1 MSLSVNNIAKLIL
14 TTVLALTMVACVTV
28 TESRITKKKS
38 PEKAVE
44 NYTELGMGYL
54 ERNRPDLARKR
65 IEKALSID
73 DKYAPANDVMGLL
86 WQTEGEFDLAEEFF
100 KKAISQDKKYTRAR
114 HNLGNLYL
122 QLKQYDQA
130 EKELLRAANDRYY
143 DDRSLAYNDLALMY
157 FRQGRP
163 EDAIKYYKETLRLSP
178 YNAQALVNVST
189 LYFEQQ
195 NYDESLRYFNRLDR
209 LAERDQISHTS
220 HSLWLGIQLATI
232 NADTERAIALA
243 SDLKRNYPESS
254 QYKLYQESLSGAK

>member
-100 KKAISQDKKYTRAR
+100 KKAMSQDKST
-114 HNLGNLYL
+114 
-122 QLKQYDQA
+122 
-130 EKELLRAANDRYY
+130 
-143 DDRSLAYNDLALMY
+143 
-157 FRQGRP
+157 P
-163 EDAIKYYKETLRLSP
+163 V
-178 YNAQALVNVST
+178 LVIT
-189 LYFEQQ
+189 
-195 NYDESLRYFNRLDR
+195 
-209 LAERDQISHTS
+209 
-220 HSLWLGIQLATI
+220 LATC
-232 NADTERAIALA
+232 T
-243 SDLKRNYPESS
+243 
-254 QYKLYQESLSGAK
+254 

>member
-1 MSLSVNNIAKLIL
+1 MSVSINSIAKLIITSL
-14 TTVLALTMVACVTV
+14 LALTLVACVTV
-28 TESRITKKKS
+28 TESSITKKKS

-44 NYTELGMGYL
+44 NYTELGMQYL
-54 ERNRPDLARKR
+54 ERNRPDLARQR

-73 DKYAPANDVMGLL
+73 DKYAPANDVMGLI

-100 KKAISQDKKYTRAR
+100 KKAMSQDKKYTRAR
-114 HNLGNLYL
+114 HHLGNLYL
-122 QLKQYDQA
+122 QLKQYERA

-143 DDRSLAYNDLALMY
+143 EDRSLAYNDLAIMY
-157 FRQGRP
+157 FRQDKI
-163 EDAIKYYKETLRLSP
+163 EQAIEYYKETLRLSP

-195 NYDESLRYFNRLDR
+195 NYEESKRFFNRLDR
-209 LAERDQISHTS
+209 LVERGQMTHTS

>member
-14 TTVLALTMVACVTV
+14 TIVLALTMVACVTV

-100 KKAISQDKKYTRAR
+100 KKAMSQDKKYTRAR

-130 EKELLRAANDRYY
+130 EKE
-143 DDRSLAYNDLALMY
+143 RS
-157 FRQGRP
+157 
-163 EDAIKYYKETLRLSP
+163 EE
-178 YNAQALVNVST
+178 
-189 LYFEQQ
+189 
-195 NYDESLRYFNRLDR
+195 
-209 LAERDQISHTS
+209 HTS
-220 HSLWLGIQLATI
+220 ELQSRPHLVCRLLL
-232 NADTERAIALA
+232 E
-243 SDLKRNYPESS
+243 KKK
-254 QYKLYQESLSGAK
+254 KLQAP